1 MNSANL
7 PDRDA
12 SCKLCRLASNLPRTL
27 RSIVTSDNQPKNH
40 QEVVERYQEKLREQD
55 AIVAQCNRQWSK
67 FAYARG
73 AALLLFVVVAFLA
86 WNEAWAP
93 ASWPYYAAGIVFLV
107 FTAVAWKVEL
117 LEKSLRRSRMAAN
130 MYRESIARCLR
141 NWDDIEV
148 PKVAVPNQLTAV
160 SNDLDMFTDSSIFKL
175 IGITRTPLGT
185 DTLVSWIQSGAT
197 ADEVAIRQ
205 EAAKE
210 LAPKLQWREDFQM
223 LCEQLSGS
231 HANPTSFVDWTK
243 SENWFKGRE
252 WLLVAA
258 RITSVCSILLI
269 VCILFQLV
277 PLTITGPLAILV
289 WLINFGLAVFYSGA
303 IHEEFNQ
310 ISTQANE
317 ARGYVELFNRVAK
330 FDAKSQRLKELQV
343 GFQDAQNGAQKAIG
357 NLGFLTGMAMI
368 RRGSAFLLYLLL
380 EFLFFWDAHILD
392 LMERWKSKHGE
403 RVPGWFGD
411 LGHWESLCAIAKLAA
426 DEPDW
431 CWPEVV
437 HPKSD
442 AAKVIKAKQLAH
454 PLLGQERVANDAEVG
469 PPGSVLLVTG
479 SNMSGKST
487 LLRSIG
493 SNSVLAQM
501 GTVVCADSMSL
512 PPLRIETSMR
522 IADSLAD
529 GVSFFMAELKRL
541 KQIVDVS
548 TETSWTE
555 EKTMLFLLDEIL
567 QGTNSTERQVAVS
580 RVVRKLIDSKAIGCI
595 STHDLDLA
603 KTDELA
609 DACRTVHFSEQF
621 VTEGGKE
628 KMTFDYVMKQGIA
641 KTTNALKLLEMVG
654 LGEE

>member
-1 MNSANL
+1 M
-7 PDRDA
+7 P
-12 SCKLCRLASNLPRTL
+12 
-27 RSIVTSDNQPKNH
+27 SDNQPQNH
-40 QEVVERYQEKLREQD
+40 QEVVDRYREKLREQD

-73 AALLLFVVVAFLA
+73 AALLLFIVAAFLA

-93 ASWPYYAAGIVFLV
+93 ATWPYYAAGIVFLV
-107 FTAVAWKVEL
+107 FTAVAWKVET
-117 LEKSLRRSRMAAN
+117 LESQLRNSRRASTMF
-130 MYRESIARCLR
+130 RESIARCLR
-141 NWDDIEV
+141 DWNNIKVPEVEV
-148 PKVAVPNQLTAV
+148 PDQLKAV
-160 SNDLDMFTDSSIFKL
+160 STDLDMFTASSIFKL
-175 IGITRTPLGT
+175 LGITRTPLGT
-185 DTLVSWIQSGAT
+185 ETLASWISSGAA

-205 EAAKE
+205 EAVKE
-210 LAPKLQWREDFQM
+210 LAPKIEWREDFQM

-231 HANPTSFVDWTK
+231 HANPTSFVDWSK
-243 SENWFKGRE
+243 SKNWFEGRE
-252 WLLVAA
+252 WLLMVT
-258 RITSVCSILLI
+258 RITSVCSIVLI
-269 VCILFQLV
+269 ICILFQIL
-277 PLTITGPLAILV
+277 PLMISATSLITVMA
-289 WLINFGLAVFYSGA
+289 INFGMSVFYSGP
-303 IHEEFNQ
+303 IHEEFNK

-317 ARGYVELFNRVAK
+317 ARGYVELFQRVAG
-330 FDAKSQRLKELQV
+330 FDAKAKRLQELQT
-343 GFQDAQNGAQKAIG
+343 GFRDPQAGAQKAIG
-357 NLGFLTGMAMI
+357 KLGFLTSLAMI
-368 RRGSAFLLYLLL
+368 RRGVAFLLYLVL
-380 EFLFFWDAHILD
+380 EFLFFWDVHVLD

-403 RVPGWFGD
+403 QVPGWFGD
-411 LGHWESLCAIAKLAA
+411 LGHWESLCALAKLVA
-426 DEPDW
+426 DEPEW
-431 CWPEVV
+431 NWPDVN

-442 AAKVIKAKQLAH
+442 AAKVVKATQLAH

-493 SNSVLAQM
+493 ANAVLAQM
-501 GTVVCADSMSL
+501 GTVVCARSMSL

-548 TETSWTE
+548 KETSSND

-580 RVVRKLIDSKAIGCI
+580 RVVRKLIDSKAVGCI

-621 VTEGGKE
+621 VTENGKE

-654 LGEE
+654 LGEG